1 MMMLEPENK
10 GVQCFHLD
18 YNCLSKLLKVLE
30 SFFLSIGWLEGDTL
44 FHFNG
49 RMTHGTCVK

>member
-30 SFFLSIGWLEGDTL
+30 SFFCLLAG
-44 FHFNG
+44 
-49 RMTHGTCVK
+49 